1 MSYNFNLPSI
11 TGKNADEK
19 IQQLLSYIYKL
30 VGDLNYF
37 ANQNADT
44 PKGGNTIV
52 GNDADSTSLAMI
64 QRTVRDLQSALN
76 KVKVDIENLP
86 DVPSEVEYLVG
97 VTKNIQTQ
105 IDAVNE
111 AIAGIE
117 IPTLPTLDYLPLSGG
132 VLTGKTSIDRTAE
145 NKTEPIDQD
154 LAINYYLP
162 NGSALTERN
171 APGIGF
177 HIKNID
183 WASLIFDGTFKFVN
197 AYFTAFAPVQASN
210 FIGRLIGN
218 ADTATKATQDGN
230 GNNIAE
236 QFNALKGTVLYE
248 VDPRTTNGIY
258 ANGKETADS
267 INSVTLS
274 DSSKKFKR
282 LKIYARFPSATQISE
297 FDLAM
302 PSSSTNA
309 LFGNKTGSIFTF
321 SCDCADANAEGG
333 VNGANRHYF
342 LKINFCV
349 RETASGWTFQITD
362 AGYLIPGIPVLTPDQ
377 FHNGG
382 DLSINGTSYGSYQ
395 QRHNS
400 NYCIYKIIGYEE

>member
-37 ANQNADT
+37 ANQSADT
-44 PKGGNTIV
+44 PRGGNTIV

-97 VTKNIQTQ
+97 VTENIQTQ
-105 IDAVNE
+105 IDEVNE

-145 NKTEPIDQD
+145 NKTEPTDQD

-162 NGSALTERN
+162 NGGALTERN

-183 WASLIFDGTFKFVN
+183 WANLIFDGMFKFMN
-197 AYFTAFAPVQASN
+197 YNFTAFAPVQASN
-210 FIGRLIGN
+210 FIGHLIGN
-218 ADTATKATQDGN
+218 ADTATKAIQDGN
-230 GNNIAE
+230 GNDIAA
-236 QFNALKGTVLYE
+236 QLDNK
-248 VDPRTTNGIY
+248 
-258 ANGKETADS
+258 ADS
-267 INSVTLS
+267 NHTHVVVLFDGSESNQIIAGQSKSINF
-274 DSSKKFKR
+274 SSYR
-282 LKIYARFPSATQISE
+282 SIRVYYH
-297 FDLAM
+297 M
-302 PSSSTNA
+302 PGS
-309 LFGNKTGSIFTF
+309 GGVKEMHMMYKTGGKIGATIYPDYYYDGVYAPTPDGDTRLMSIQWGIDEAKTTFT
-321 SCDCADANAEGG
+321 
-333 VNGANRHYF
+333 
-342 LKINFCV
+342 V
-349 RETASGWTFQITD
+349 RRSGWFD
-362 AGYLIPGIPVLTPDQ
+362 SAV
-377 FHNGG
+377 
-382 DLSINGTSYGSYQ
+382 GTWNERTSADYGVI
-395 QRHNS
+395 R
-400 NYCIYKIIGYEE
+400 IEGVV